1 MSISQIQRFHNVILP
16 ETLHFLPRIEVTLP
30 PDFRCFSC
38 IGILESFLIV
48 AVLCQSATGVRPC
61 MSAVICHLNLNETH
75 GSCDVTFS
83 SSICT
88 HPTPLPLPDLAARVQ
103 NSRNS
108 TLFTHSNVQFHL
120 TFAISAPRPSSPP
133 SHTSFSPL
141 KIHQISTFSFNM
153 FPTFSSIQLLD
164 SSTPQTRP
172 LSRFTLLFPFQAMA
186 DTFVIDSTRSDD
198 YCLFCSY
205 ILRKFTMIFSVGSK

>member
-1 MSISQIQRFHNVILP
+1 MQGFKIPNSKLVYYILHARFKEGEVSKFFFPNLSISQFQRFHNVILP

-88 HPTPLPLPDLAARVQ
+88 HPTPLPLPDLAASVQ

-133 SHTSFSPL
+133 YPP
-141 KIHQISTFSFNM
+141 I
-153 FPTFSSIQLLD
+153 
-164 SSTPQTRP
+164 
-172 LSRFTLLFPFQAMA
+172 
-186 DTFVIDSTRSDD
+186 
-198 YCLFCSY
+198 Y
-205 ILRKFTMIFSVGSK
+205 